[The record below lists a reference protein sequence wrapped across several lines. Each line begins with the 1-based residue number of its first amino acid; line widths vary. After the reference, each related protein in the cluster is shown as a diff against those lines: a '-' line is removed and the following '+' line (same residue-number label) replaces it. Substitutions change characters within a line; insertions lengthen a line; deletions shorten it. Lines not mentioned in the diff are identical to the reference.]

1 MPETDEATA
10 KNYTERVRANCD
22 RWLQTGAVSLRV
34 AIGWASLTPELGP
47 TGTMHLS
54 QERLDLERRTGQR
67 AGFAAG

>member
-1 MPETDEATA
+1 
-10 KNYTERVRANCD
+10 
-22 RWLQTGAVSLRV
+22 V